1 MKIICENLG
10 NFDFQKLI
18 ESDSSVIDEAIEQAE
33 PIEEEDHFQQQM
45 ALFDMNRM
53 DQQRQSLRKSIK
65 ATNKVSEKMNFL
77 VIEFL

>member
-18 ESDSSVIDEAIEQAE
+18 ESDSYVIDEAIEQAE

-53 DQQRQSLRKSIK
+53 D
-65 ATNKVSEKMNFL
+65 
-77 VIEFL
+77 